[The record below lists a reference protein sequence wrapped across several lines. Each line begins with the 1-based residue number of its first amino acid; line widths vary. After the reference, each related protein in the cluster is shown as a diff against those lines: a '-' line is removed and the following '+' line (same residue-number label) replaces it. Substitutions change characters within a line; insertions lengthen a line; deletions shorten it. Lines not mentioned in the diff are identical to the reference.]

1 VEAYTRLA
9 RLKAQLGDVEG
20 ARKDRVQALELAHD
34 YKPAL
39 ELKF

>member
-1 VEAYTRLA
+1 V
-9 RLKAQLGDVEG
+9 DG
-20 ARKDRVQALELAHD
+20 ARKDRVHALELAHD